1 MHGRRSRLLWL
12 LCTFGR
18 GRWAQRSQCLC
29 FSGCWSGLE
38 FQWWWL
44 YAPCAV
50 GSPGR
55 VGTALRG
62 GTSRKEK
69 SNKGSMMASKNNSP
83 AAVGADDV
91 VLAVVDDGFRQMKG
105 LASDALIAHPSL
117 ARAGFTLSLIG
128 GGDGDAGLGGYQ
140 TSG

>member
-1 MHGRRSRLLWL
+1 
-12 LCTFGR
+12 
-18 GRWAQRSQCLC
+18 
-29 FSGCWSGLE
+29 
-38 FQWWWL
+38 
-44 YAPCAV
+44 
-50 GSPGR
+50 
-55 VGTALRG
+55 
-62 GTSRKEK
+62 
-69 SNKGSMMASKNNSP
+69 MMASKNNSP

-140 TSG
+140 TSGREYTVDPQIDGEDTRFDDFSTSEINRVLVHHTLHSLGLSGKRVVLATSLP